1 MSFILKC
8 TILGANW
15 VHLGSIHYHGIGEI
29 LLSIPKA
36 TPNNNPYHE
45 IPDDGNLAK
54 TKAEVTQEMG
64 YTRHEVSDYQR
75 MAQNQAV
82 VNLVLEQADPSQ
94 KSGQGYQKSDKAKAS
109 NCGKSKRTA
118 RH

>member
-1 MSFILKC
+1 MSFILKSAV
-8 TILGANW
+8 LGANW
-15 VHLGSIHYHGIGEI
+15 VHLGSIHYHGIDEI

-75 MAQNQAV
+75 MAQIV
-82 VNLVLEQADPSQ
+82 KMWNLIF
-94 KSGQGYQKSDKAKAS
+94 AKDIIHNLYS
-109 NCGKSKRTA
+109 T
-118 RH
+118 